1 MDRLLFILAIVIA
14 YFLGNI
20 SPSILLGRAM
30 GVDIKKEG
38 SGNAGTTNALRVLGK
53 KAAVITLIVDI
64 GKGVIAVLLG
74 NVLAGPEAAMYCAL
88 AAFAGHVWPAM
99 FHFKG
104 GKGVAT
110 SLGVVLLLDWRI
122 GVTVLV
128 VALLIMVLTRYVS
141 LGSVAAAVVFMA
153 LQIADMIITG
163 EFNAVR
169 LVCVLVL
176 GFLLIIR
183 HHANIS
189 RLLKGTENKLGGKKK
204 EETA

>member
-1 MDRLLFILAIVIA
+1 MDKLLYVIAIVIA

-53 KAAVITLIVDI
+53 KAAVITLVVDI

-74 NVLAGPEAAMYCAL
+74 NALAGPQAAMYCAL

-104 GKGVAT
+104 DT
-110 SLGVVLLLDWRI
+110 
-122 GVTVLV
+122 
-128 VALLIMVLTRYVS
+128 
-141 LGSVAAAVVFMA
+141 
-153 LQIADMIITG
+153 
-163 EFNAVR
+163 N
-169 LVCVLVL
+169 
-176 GFLLIIR
+176 
-183 HHANIS
+183 N
-189 RLLKGTENKLGGKKK
+189 NKKK
-204 EETA
+204 HKNL